1 MKTKRTYLNYEQ
13 KATLLA
19 LKDKYIVEEISKRTG
34 ISESKIR
41 SYFWRNKIKYKKCIV
56 KGGNKDLTPS
66 EEKVI
71 KLLCKGY
78 SNQEIANKLYL
89 SITTVKTHLNNIYQ
103 KYYLYNLTPEYS
115 TLRLL
120 CAFKYLGI
128 ETKND

>member
-1 MKTKRTYLNYEQ
+1 MKTKRTYLNYKQ

-19 LKDKYIVEEISKRTG
+19 LKDKYIVEEISERTG
-34 ISESKIR
+34 IPEAKIR
-41 SYFWRNKIKYKKCIV
+41 NYFWRNKIEYKRCTV
-56 KGGNKDLTPS
+56 KGGNKGLTPS

-103 KYYLYNLTPEYS
+103 KYHLYNLTSEYS

-128 ETKND
+128 KTDV